1 MTPRVR
7 GRVRGLTALIALL
20 GGLLTAGS
28 ADAFRLVPIE
38 MELEPSGRGATQIFR
53 VENDNRDAVAIE
65 IKILARQMGMNGEDV
80 LTETGDEFVVFP
92 EQMILQP
99 GENQSLRVQW
109 VGDPK
114 PERELPYRLIAEQ
127 LPIDIGKAPANG
139 GQVRLLVRYVA
150 SLYIL
155 PPGVKAAVNFVS
167 AKQETTPQ
175 GPALAIVLRNDGTA
189 RQIMKE
195 PTVTLNGGG
204 KTVTLKAEQLAGLV
218 GENLLGGTTRQFLI
232 PVPTGLPAGALTG
245 SIAFP

>member
-1 MTPRVR
+1 MTPRLR
-7 GRVRGLTALIALL
+7 GRVRGHIALITLF
-20 GGLLTAGS
+20 GGLLAAGN
-28 ADAFRLVPIE
+28 AAAFRLVPIE

-65 IKILARQMGMNGEDV
+65 IKILARKMGMNGEDV
-80 LTETGDEFVVFP
+80 LSETGDEFVVFP

-114 PERELPYRLIAEQ
+114 PDHELPYRLIAEQ

-150 SLYIL
+150 SLYIE
-155 PPGVKAAVNFVS
+155 PPGVKAAVSFVS

-175 GPALAIVLRNDGTA
+175 GPALAIVLRNDGNA

-195 PTVTLNGGG
+195 PTVTLSGGG

-232 PVPTGLPAGALTG
+232 PVPAGLPAGALTG

>member
-1 MTPRVR
+1 MTP
-7 GRVRGLTALIALL
+7 RVRGLTALIALL
-20 GGLLTAGS
+20 GGLLAAGN
-28 ADAFRLVPIE
+28 AAAFRLVPIE

-65 IKILARQMGMNGEDV
+65 IKILARKMGMSGEDV

-127 LPIDIGKAPANG
+127 LPIDIGKAPASG

-150 SLYIL
+150 SLYIK
-155 PPGVKAAVNFVS
+155 PAGVKAAVSFVS

-175 GPALAIVLRNDGTA
+175 GPALAIVLRNDGNA

-195 PTVTLNGGG
+195 PTVTLTGGG

-232 PVPTGLPAGALTG
+232 PVPAGLPAGALTG
-245 SIAFP
+245 TIAFP